1 MQGGGEVQALLTA
14 LAVHII
20 EGATGN
26 AIVQAL
32 VVSHSPSPSQ
42 SSPSATLLQS
52 GKLAFAGHSE
62 VGIAVRQMPQLA
74 PASQTGPLPPPP
86 V

>member
-32 VVSHSPSPSQ
+32 VGVTF
-42 SSPSATLLQS
+42 AIAIA
-52 GKLAFAGHSE
+52 KLPIRDTVA
-62 VGIAVRQMPQLA
+62 IW
-74 PASQTGPLPPPP
+74 
-86 V
+86 